1 MQEINLISANAFTL
15 NGETLQRMFT
25 AYINRAG
32 DVILKNLIY
41 RNIINLGNI
50 ESGDI
55 FVNGEPA
62 TINNIA
68 KVVYNFSCA
77 CTGDYTPV
85 EDFKIFDI
93 TFDKTFE

>member
-1 MQEINLISANAFTL
+1 MVEILSLSANAFTL

-25 AYINRAG
+25 AYISRAG
-32 DVILKNLIY
+32 DIILKNLIY

-50 ESGDI
+50 ADI
-55 FVNGEPA
+55 TVDGLPA

-68 KVVYNFSCA
+68 KTVYNFSCA

-93 TFDKTFE
+93 TFDNTFE

>member
-1 MQEINLISANAFTL
+1 MVEILSLSANAFTL

-25 AYINRAG
+25 AYISRAG
-32 DVILKNLIY
+32 DIILKNLIY

-50 ESGDI
+50 ADI
-55 FVNGEPA
+55 TVDGLPA

-68 KVVYNFSCA
+68 KTVYNFSCSCA
-77 CTGDYTPV
+77 GDYTPV

-93 TFDKTFE
+93 TFDNTFE

>member
-1 MQEINLISANAFTL
+1 MVDILSLSSNAFTL
-15 NGETLQRMFT
+15 NGETLQRFYT
-25 AYINRAG
+25 TYINRAG

-50 ESGDI
+50 SNITVDGI
-55 FVNGEPA
+55 PA

-68 KVVYNFSCA
+68 KTVYNFSCA

-93 TFDKTFE
+93 TFDNTFE

>member
-1 MQEINLISANAFTL
+1 MVEILSLSANAFTL

-32 DVILKNLIY
+32 DVIMKHLKY
-41 RNIINLGNI
+41 RYSINLGNI
-50 ESGDI
+50 ADI
-55 FVNGEPA
+55 TVDGLPA

-68 KVVYNFSCA
+68 KTVYNFSCS

>member
-1 MQEINLISANAFTL
+1 MVQILSLSANAFTL
-15 NGETLQRMFT
+15 NGETLQRIYT

-41 RNIINLGNI
+41 RNILILGNI
-50 ESGDI
+50 SNITVDGT
-55 FVNGEPA
+55 PA

-68 KVVYNFSCA
+68 KVVYNFSCI
-77 CTGDYTPV
+77 CTGVYTPI
-85 EDFKIFDI
+85 EDFKIFDA

>member
-1 MQEINLISANAFTL
+1 MVEILVISSNAFTL
-15 NGETLQRMFT
+15 NGETLQRFYT
-25 AYINRAG
+25 TYINRAG

-50 ESGDI
+50 SNITVDGI
-55 FVNGEPA
+55 PA

-68 KVVYNFSCA
+68 KTVYNFSCA

-93 TFDKTFE
+93 TFDNTFE

>member
-15 NGETLQRMFT
+15 NGETLQRQFT
-25 AYINRAG
+25 TYINRAG
-32 DVILKNLIY
+32 NVILKNLIY
-41 RNIINLGNI
+41 RNILNLGNI
-50 ESGDI
+50 SNITVDGT
-55 FVNGEPA
+55 PA

-68 KVVYNFSCA
+68 KTVYNFSCA

-93 TFDKTFE
+93 TFNNTFE

>member
-1 MQEINLISANAFTL
+1 MVEILVISSNAFTL

-50 ESGDI
+50 SNITVDGI
-55 FVNGEPA
+55 PA

-68 KVVYNFSCA
+68 KTVYNFSCA

-93 TFDKTFE
+93 TFDNTFE

>member
-1 MQEINLISANAFTL
+1 MVEILSLSANAFTL

-50 ESGDI
+50 TDI
-55 FVNGEPA
+55 TVDGVPA

-68 KVVYNFSCA
+68 KTVYNFSCA

-85 EDFKIFDI
+85 EDFKIFCA
-93 TFDKTFE
+93 TFNNTFE

>member
-1 MQEINLISANAFTL
+1 MVEILVISSNAFTL
-15 NGETLQRMFT
+15 NGETLQRVFT

-32 DVILKNLIY
+32 DIILKNLIY

-50 ESGDI
+50 ADI
-55 FVNGEPA
+55 TVDGLPA

-68 KVVYNFSCA
+68 KTVYNFSCA
-77 CTGDYTPV
+77 CTGDYTSV

-93 TFDKTFE
+93 TFDNTFE

>member
-50 ESGDI
+50 ADI
-55 FVNGEPA
+55 FVGGNPA
-62 TINNIA
+62 TMSAIS

-77 CTGDYTPV
+77 CEGGFTPP
-85 EDFKIFDI
+85 EDFK
-93 TFDKTFE
+93 

>member
-1 MQEINLISANAFTL
+1 MVDILSLSANAFTL
-15 NGETLQRMFT
+15 NGETLQRVFT

-50 ESGDI
+50 EAGNI
-55 FVNGEPA
+55 FVDGVPA

-68 KVVYNFSCA
+68 KTVYNFSCA
-77 CTGDYTPV
+77 CTGEHTPP
-85 EDFKIFDI
+85 EDFKIFDA

>member
-1 MQEINLISANAFTL
+1 MVEILSLSANAFTL
-15 NGETLQRMFT
+15 NGETLQRIYT

-50 ESGDI
+50 SDI
-55 FVNGEPA
+55 TVDGIPA

-68 KVVYNFSCA
+68 KIVYNFSCT
-77 CTGDYTPV
+77 CTGDYTPI

-93 TFDKTFE
+93 TFDNTFE